1 LAGRIGRAFGAGTL
15 ACLNQL
21 NASALTECAGSV
33 ETEVRLSL
41 EKLISISPS
50 SSGEMRTS
58 EMPPAKDT
66 GGEEEAEEA
75 EEAKGAEEAEA
86 VEEAA
91 AEEEAAEEEE
101 AEEAEMTVVEQ
112 LPSGI
117 DPLYGDAGS
126 VARVWLDAAVEA
138 VAAEEEEGAA
148 AEAEAEAVEAEE
160 VAALELQARPEG
172 DALLLY

>member
-1 LAGRIGRAFGAGTL
+1 
-15 ACLNQL
+15 
-21 NASALTECAGSV
+21 
-33 ETEVRLSL
+33 
-41 EKLISISPS
+41 
-50 SSGEMRTS
+50 
-58 EMPPAKDT
+58 
-66 GGEEEAEEA
+66 
-75 EEAKGAEEAEA
+75 
-86 VEEAA
+86 
-91 AEEEAAEEEE
+91 
-101 AEEAEMTVVEQ
+101 MTVVEQ

>member
-1 LAGRIGRAFGAGTL
+1 MAGRIGRAFGAGTL

-41 EKLISISPS
+41 QKLISISPS

-91 AEEEAAEEEE
+91 EEEE
-101 AEEAEMTVVEQ
+101 AEEAEMTVVEE